1 MENLPD
7 ELVQLI
13 DRFKEHLEQYKG
25 VSYDE
30 ANTRTDFIDPLFR
43 LLGWDVANTA
53 SYAEQYREVIRED
66 KVGIDGQ
73 TKAPDY
79 CFRIGGSR
87 KFFLEAKK
95 PSVDLRSDSG
105 PAYQLRRYAYS
116 IRLPLS
122 ILTNFR
128 EFAVYDTRIKPSPND
143 GASAGRIQ
151 YFTFE
156 AFPDKWAFLA
166 STFSREAILRGAFD
180 KYAEGSIDD
189 LISQSCSAFEE
200 QETLD
205 LTNEEARRVTLN
217 RLSTILGFRID
228 RIVKYDADPEPV
240 FWMEVNGSRRVR
252 IGTIDVIV
260 QLHKFSNKVLGTVGE
275 MIPDF
280 DRRQWRRIAT
290 LIVKCAEVAEGIVDG
305 RFEDSTKALISEYLL
320 ATKIGDDA
328 NDAATLGMPFYNKEG
343 RVCIALESLKQWI
356 YYTRHQDIKLQDLA
370 QFLTNAGCATKQ
382 MHFIMRVSGKQVG
395 RHVWCV
401 PPELVPSPHRN

>member
-1 MENLPD
+1 MENAPD
-7 ELVQLI
+7 GLSQLI

-25 VSYDE
+25 ASYDE
-30 ANTRTDFIDPLFR
+30 ANTRTDFIDPLFE

-53 SYAEQYREVIRED
+53 GYAEQYREVIRED

-128 EFAVYDTRIKPSPND
+128 EFAVYDTRIKPNPND
-143 GASAGRIQ
+143 GASAARIQ

-156 AFPDKWAFLA
+156 DYPQKWAFLT
-166 STFSREAILRGAFD
+166 STFSREANLHGAFD
-180 KYAEGSIDD
+180 KYAEESIED
-189 LISQSCSAFEE
+189 LISQSCS
-200 QETLD
+200 TLED
-205 LTNEEARRVTLN
+205 PEAQGTTTAEAHHEMLGH
-217 RLSTILGFRID
+217 LSDMLGFHID
-228 RIVKYDADPEPV
+228 RIVKYDVDPDPM

-252 IGTIDVIV
+252 IGTVDVIV
-260 QLHKFSNKVLGTVGE
+260 EPRKFSNRILSTVGE

-280 DRRQWRRIAT
+280 DRRQWKKIAT
-290 LIVKCAEVAEGIVDG
+290 LIVKCAETAEGITDG
-305 RFEDSTKALISEYLL
+305 RFKDSTKSLVSEYLL
-320 ATKIGDDA
+320 ATKVSDDP
-328 NDAATLGMPFYNKEG
+328 NEAAALGMPFMKDG
-343 RVCIALESLKQWI
+343 VVFLSLDALKKWI
-356 YYTRHQDIKLQDLA
+356 YYTRHQRIESQDLA
-370 QFLTNAGCATKQ
+370 QFLMNGGCFAKQ
-382 MHFIMRVSGKQVG
+382 MHFVMRASGRSTSRRVWQV
-395 RHVWCV
+395 
-401 PPELVPSPHRN
+401 PQELVPRSPGS

>member
-13 DRFKEHLEQYKG
+13 DRFKEHLEQYEG

-53 SYAEQYREVIRED
+53 GYAEQYREVIRED
-66 KVGIDGQ
+66 KVSIEGGA
-73 TKAPDY
+73 KAPDY
-79 CFRIGGSR
+79 CFRIGGVR
-87 KFFLEAKK
+87 KFFVEAKK
-95 PSVDLRSDSG
+95 PSVDLRNDPS

-116 IRLPLS
+116 TGLPLS

-143 GASAGRIQ
+143 GASAARIQ

-205 LTNEEARRVTLN
+205 LTNEEARRVTLG

-228 RIVKYDADPEPV
+228 RIVKYDVDPEPV

-260 QLHKFSNKVLGTVGE
+260 
-275 MIPDF
+275 
-280 DRRQWRRIAT
+280 
-290 LIVKCAEVAEGIVDG
+290 
-305 RFEDSTKALISEYLL
+305 
-320 ATKIGDDA
+320 
-328 NDAATLGMPFYNKEG
+328 
-343 RVCIALESLKQWI
+343 
-356 YYTRHQDIKLQDLA
+356 
-370 QFLTNAGCATKQ
+370 
-382 MHFIMRVSGKQVG
+382 
-395 RHVWCV
+395 
-401 PPELVPSPHRN
+401 